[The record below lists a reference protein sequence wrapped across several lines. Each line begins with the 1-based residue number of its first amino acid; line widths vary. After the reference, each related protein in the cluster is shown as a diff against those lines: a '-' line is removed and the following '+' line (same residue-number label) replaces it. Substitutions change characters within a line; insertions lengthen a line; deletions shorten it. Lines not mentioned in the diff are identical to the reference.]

1 MASRDQPGL
10 FADLPEP
17 PRASGR
23 RAAYFFALWPD
34 RAVRRR
40 LASAAARLPLGEG
53 GAAYRIRPERL
64 HLTLAWL
71 GEIDSVRVDA
81 ARRAADE
88 VQARAFLLRLDRLG
102 HFPGPNAVW
111 LGASRMPAPL
121 ARLKAELDRELL
133 GYGLPVAAD
142 PFVPHVTVQ
151 RNVRTP
157 ADAAAERV
165 DWPVTAFALL
175 RSARSGGKAD
185 GYRVVARWS
194 LDRLLQPAREP
205 A

>member
-1 MASRDQPGL
+1 MASRDQPSL

-40 LASAAARLPLGEG
+40 LASAAARVPLGEG
-53 GAAYRIRPERL
+53 GAVYRIRPERL

-88 VQARAFLLRLDRLG
+88 VQALPFLLRLDRLG
-102 HFPGPNAVW
+102 HFAGPNALW
-111 LGASRMPAPL
+111 LGLSKLPSPL

-133 GYGLPVAAD
+133 GYGLPVATE

-151 RNVRTP
+151 RNVRLPVEGP
-157 ADAAAERV
+157 AEMV
-165 DWPVTAFALL
+165 DWPVTEFALL

-185 GYRVVARWS
+185 GYRVVARWK
-194 LDRLLQPAREP
+194 LDGQTVTA
-205 A
+205 

>member
-1 MASRDQPGL
+1 MSTRDQPGL

-53 GAAYRIRPERL
+53 GVVYRIRPERL

-88 VQARAFLLRLDRLG
+88 VQARPFLLRLDRLG
-102 HFPGPNAVW
+102 HFPGPNALW
-111 LGASRMPAPL
+111 LGAGKLSAPL
-121 ARLKAELDRELL
+121 ARLKAALDRELL
-133 GYGLPVAAD
+133 GYGLPVSAE

-151 RNVRTP
+151 RNVRSP
-157 ADAAAERV
+157 VEVRAEV
-165 DWPVTAFALL
+165 IDWPVTEFVLL
-175 RSARSGGKAD
+175 RSARSGGRSD
-185 GYRVVARWS
+185 GYRVVARWT
-194 LDRLLQPAREP
+194 LEQQTLPA
-205 A
+205 

>member
-1 MASRDQPGL
+1 VSRRDQPGL

-40 LASAAARLPLGEG
+40 LASAAARVPLGEG
-53 GAAYRIRPERL
+53 GAVYRIRPERL

-71 GEIDSVRVDA
+71 GEIDSARVAA

-88 VQARAFLLRLDRLG
+88 VQARPFLLRLDSLG
-102 HFPGPNAVW
+102 HFPGPNAQW
-111 LGASRMPAPL
+111 FGCQRMPPAL

-133 GYGLPVAAD
+133 GYGLPVAAEA
-142 PFVPHVTVQ
+142 FVPHVTVQ

-157 ADAAAERV
+157 VEVPAEAIG
-165 DWPVTAFALL
+165 WPVTEFALL

-185 GYRVVARWS
+185 GYRVVGRWG
-194 LDRLLQPAREP
+194 LEP
-205 A
+205 LGVR

>member
-1 MASRDQPGL
+1 MTRRDQPGL

-34 RAVRRR
+34 RATRRR
-40 LASAAARLPLGEG
+40 LASAAARLPLGDG
-53 GAAYRIRPERL
+53 GVVYRIRPERL

-88 VQARAFLLRLDRLG
+88 VQAKPFLLRLDRLG
-102 HFPGPNAVW
+102 HFSGPNALW
-111 LGASRMPAPL
+111 LGADKLSAPL
-121 ARLKAELDRELL
+121 ARLKAALDRELL
-133 GYGLPVAAD
+133 GYGLPVAAE

-151 RNVRTP
+151 RNVRSP
-157 ADAAAERV
+157 VGSRAEV
-165 DWPVTAFALL
+165 IDWPVTEFVLL
-175 RSARSGGKAD
+175 RSARSGGRAD
-185 GYRVVARWS
+185 GYRVVARWK
-194 LDRLLQPAREP
+194 LERQPLP

>member
-1 MASRDQPGL
+1 MTRRDQPSL
-10 FADLPEP
+10 FPELPSP
-17 PRASGR
+17 PRATGR
-23 RAAYFFALWPD
+23 RATYFFALWPD

-53 GAAYRIRPERL
+53 GAVYRIRPERL

-71 GEIDSVRVDA
+71 GEIDSVRVEA

-88 VQARAFLLRLDRLG
+88 VQARPFLLRLDSLG
-102 HFPGPNAVW
+102 HFPGPNAQW
-111 LGASRMPAPL
+111 FGCARMPTAL

-133 GYGLPVAAD
+133 GYGLPVASE

-151 RNVRTP
+151 RNVRT
-157 ADAAAERV
+157 AVDANAEV
-165 DWPVTAFALL
+165 IDWPVTEFALL

-185 GYRVVARWS
+185 GYRVVARWGLS
-194 LDRLLQPAREP
+194 G
-205 A
+205 